1 MKMKPLFVIAALL
14 LFVNISCDSPQDVTV
29 ENIVTIHELDDPDGM
44 NPLTSNAANSEYI
57 QNNIFQKLL
66 VYDPVS
72 LELTPQLATSRPII
86 EAIEA
91 GKYQGGMSLRY
102 EIDSRAKWDNGTPIT
117 ANDYIFTIKAI
128 KNPKVNSAQLKPYLE
143 FVKEIE
149 IDSANPYAFTIYS
162 TERYFR
168 AEESSGNFPFVLP
181 EYHYDPEGIMRT
193 FSFEQLNDPNYTSE
207 LMRDENISSF
217 ANQFNGPMF
226 NRDISNVV
234 GSGPYKLSSWETGQR
249 LVLEKKDNWWAKDI
263 TDNMMLSANLD
274 KIVYRIIRDWNA
286 AITNAKDGQLDVL
299 RTIPPNQFTMLKNDK
314 AFNETYQLSSPDQF
328 AYHYIGFNTKTPF
341 FEDKRVRKAISHLV
355 DRDDII
361 STVFEGMA
369 VKTNSPIN
377 PNKGY
382 YNSDIK
388 PINYNVDAAKALLTD
403 AGWIDTDG
411 DNIIDKMVGGKKV
424 DFSVKY
430 KYNQGHTVRKSIGI
444 MLKNEAKRVGI
455 DIQLTPVD
463 FPSLLEDA
471 DNRNFDMLALAWIN
485 TPGLDEMKQVWH
497 SEADSEGGSNRVGF
511 SNETCDKLI
520 DQIRVTLDE
529 EKRNDMYRQIQQIIH
544 DEQPYIFLFVP
555 SECIAISS
563 KFKGTETT
571 PVRPGYVEAMFEL
584 R

>member
-1 MKMKPLFVIAALL
+1 MKPLFVIAALL
-14 LFVNISCDSPQDVTV
+14 LFVNISCDSPQDVTL

-86 EAIEA
+86 EAIEE

-249 LVLEKKDNWWAKDI
+249 LVLEKKDDWWAKDI

>member
-1 MKMKPLFVIAALL
+1 MKPFFVIAALL